1 MYCQVLVACT
11 EKELVGIKNI
21 DRLQAIVDSKPM
33 RETVMK
39 DSEEE
44 EGKVTYW
51 LQTACIGW
59 MNRTQQLEQ
68 IERDKE
74 IEQ

>member
-39 DSEEE
+39 DPEEE
-44 EGKVTYW
+44 EGKVT
-51 LQTACIGW
+51 
-59 MNRTQQLEQ
+59 
-68 IERDKE
+68 
-74 IEQ
+74 